1 MPLSAIPGS
10 LPETTPPPEPDTAP
24 SHPIYYEARDAA
36 SSSPSLPNPAVSSLQ
51 SEGVHPLYEDVKP
64 ASLQEPY
71 QLTVCSAYGV
81 STAK

>member
-1 MPLSAIPGS
+1 MQQV
-10 LPETTPPPEPDTAP
+10 TFYHPPIQLGAP
-24 SHPIYYEARDAA
+24 YI
-36 SSSPSLPNPAVSSLQ
+36 Q
-51 SEGVHPLYEDVKP
+51 SKDVHPLYEDVKP